1 VLNSYLKASE
11 YFLEYQRSHRVGD
24 QIQKEISGLL
34 LKGLKDPRIGFVT
47 VTAVEVSSDLGHA
60 RVYFTVMGDERA
72 RRETIKGLTS
82 AVPFL
87 RRELGKRLRL
97 RSVPE
102 LTFKY
107 DTSLE
112 YGNRIEALLKEIET
126 GDDNAQG
133 DPEDD
138 Q

>member
-1 VLNSYLKASE
+1 ME
-11 YFLEYQRSHRVGD
+11 FQRSHRVGD
-24 QIQKEISGLL
+24 QIQKEISAILV
-34 LKGLKDPRIGFVT
+34 KGLKDPRVGFVT
-47 VTAVEVSSDLGHA
+47 ITAVEVSADLRHA

-72 RRETIKGLTS
+72 RQETARGLSS

-97 RSVPE
+97 RLVPE
-102 LTFKY
+102 LTFQF

-112 YGNRIEALLKEIET
+112 YGNRIESLLRDLN
-126 GDDNAQG
+126 GDDHAQG

>member
-1 VLNSYLKASE
+1 M
-11 YFLEYQRSHRVGD
+11 EYQRSHRVAD
-24 QIQKEISGLL
+24 LIQQEISALL

-47 VTAVEVSSDLGHA
+47 ITAVEVTSDLHHA
-60 RVYFTVMGDERA
+60 RIYFTVMGEEAA
-72 RRETIKGLTS
+72 RRDSLKGLTS

-97 RSVPE
+97 RFVPE
-102 LTFKY
+102 LTFQY

-112 YGNRIEALLKEIET
+112 YGNRIDALLREIRSA
-126 GDDNAQG
+126 DDDAQG
-133 DPEDD
+133 DPEDN